1 MSTLPEA
8 LIDRWENRAEP
19 GPGEGMVYW
28 HMLMRDHPQVAAMAQ
43 KAQAQLAQFNGLHM
57 TPLKWLHMTTLIAGS
72 TADISSDRL
81 EQMVSAASQLLSGT
95 GPITVTVGELLYH
108 PEAIMLGVRP
118 KESLMP
124 VFEAVRTATRTV
136 TGKDGLTGNGQ
147 RWTPHITV
155 CYSTSSQPAQ
165 PIIAALGQE
174 MPKCEVDISSVSLVI
189 QRGAERLWDWHPVET
204 VCFGAS
210 AGECGA

>member
-1 MSTLPEA
+1 MSTLPET
-8 LIDRWENRAEP
+8 LIDRWQDRAEP
-19 GPGEGMVYW
+19 GPGEGTVYW

-43 KAQAQLAQFNGLHM
+43 KAQAQLAQFEGLHM
-57 TPLKWLHMTTLIAGS
+57 TPLEWLHMTTLIAGS
-72 TADISSDRL
+72 TADISDDHL
-81 EQMVSAASQLLSGT
+81 EQMVSAASQLLADI

-118 KESLMP
+118 KEFLIP
-124 VFEAVRTATRTV
+124 VFDAVRTATRTV
-136 TGKDGLTGNGQ
+136 TGHDGLTGNGQ

-165 PIIAALGQE
+165 PIIAALGHE
-174 MPKCEVDISSVSLVI
+174 MPNCQVHIGSVSLVI
-189 QRGAERLWDWHPVET
+189 QRGAERLWNWHTVET

-210 AGECGA
+210 AGE